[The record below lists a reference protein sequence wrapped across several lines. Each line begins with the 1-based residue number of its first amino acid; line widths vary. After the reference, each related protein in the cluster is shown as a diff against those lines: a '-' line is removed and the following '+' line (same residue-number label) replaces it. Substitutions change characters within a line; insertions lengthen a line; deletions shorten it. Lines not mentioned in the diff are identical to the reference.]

1 MSFGEVLRTMRTQA
15 KRSLGELARH
25 LDLSVV
31 YVSDIERDRRS
42 PLSLNKILLASEF
55 LGSSPDL
62 LLRAAAQSRGT
73 FDLDVRDYPAVALE
87 LLSGL
92 AKGRQRDEI
101 YQQMLEILKKEDRE
115 DGTGT

>member
-1 MSFGEVLRTMRTQA
+1 MSFGEMLRTMRTEA
-15 KRSLGELARH
+15 KRSLGDLARH

-42 PLSLNKILLASEF
+42 PLGLSKILQASKF
-55 LGSSPDL
+55 LNASPDP
-62 LLRAAAQSRGT
+62 LLRAAAQSKGT
-73 FDLDVRDYPAVALE
+73 FDLDVRDYPPVALE

-101 YQQMLEILKKEDRE
+101 YQQMLEILNKEDL
-115 DGTGT
+115 DGSGT